1 MEDASAKNPAR
12 LPLQAKKEPDFT
24 VHMKSAL
31 FLFYCPIKKKDVY
44 KIQNDI
50 FVMKLGEVLE
60 VNTNAAKVTG
70 TVPVGQIMVEGLGVG
85 DVGNIV
91 LRDRKHLS
99 QDGLCLLYTSSN
111 EGLIEYSIA
120 KEREELNFNADF
132 TTVRL
137 EIGMMQGLSLAERE
151 DIMVHLDAMETICAQ
166 VTPKKERWE
175 MLREH
180 LVWLSGKDVTVAMK
194 ILPLFFRI
202 N

>member
-1 MEDASAKNPAR
+1 MPEEKDIRTMIDEDIDRVERVWEASSYEKYYRQVLEFYFR
-12 LPLQAKKEPDFT
+12 LLLEHYAERIEGFT
-24 VHMKSAL
+24 KRLKV
-31 FLFYCPIKKKDVY
+31 
-44 KIQNDI
+44 IQPYEDI
-50 FVMKLGEVLE
+50 ADMAENYRENVRTLLERMKLFRENG
-60 VNTNAAKVTG
+60 
-70 TVPVGQIMVEGLGVG
+70 
-85 DVGNIV
+85 
-91 LRDRKHLS
+91 
-99 QDGLCLLYTSSN
+99 YSN

>member
-1 MEDASAKNPAR
+1 MPEEKDIRTMIDEDIDRVERVWEASSYDSDALEELFR
-12 LPLQAKKEPDFT
+12 LLLEHYAERIEGFT
-24 VHMKSAL
+24 KRLKV
-31 FLFYCPIKKKDVY
+31 
-44 KIQNDI
+44 IQPYEDI
-50 FVMKLGEVLE
+50 ADMAENYRENG
-60 VNTNAAKVTG
+60 
-70 TVPVGQIMVEGLGVG
+70 
-85 DVGNIV
+85 
-91 LRDRKHLS
+91 
-99 QDGLCLLYTSSN
+99 YSN

>member
-1 MEDASAKNPAR
+1 MPEEKDIRTMIDEDIDRVERVWEASSYDSDALEELFR
-12 LPLQAKKEPDFT
+12 LLLEHYAERIEGFT
-24 VHMKSAL
+24 KRLKV
-31 FLFYCPIKKKDVY
+31 
-44 KIQNDI
+44 IQQYEDI
-50 FVMKLGEVLE
+50 ADMAENYRENVRTLLERMKLFRENG
-60 VNTNAAKVTG
+60 
-70 TVPVGQIMVEGLGVG
+70 
-85 DVGNIV
+85 
-91 LRDRKHLS
+91 
-99 QDGLCLLYTSSN
+99 YSN

>member
-1 MEDASAKNPAR
+1 MPEEKDIRTMIDEDIDRVERVWEASSYDSDALEELFR
-12 LPLQAKKEPDFT
+12 LLLEHYAERIEGFT
-24 VHMKSAL
+24 KRLKV
-31 FLFYCPIKKKDVY
+31 
-44 KIQNDI
+44 IQPYEDI
-50 FVMKLGEVLE
+50 ADMAEKLLERMKLFRENG
-60 VNTNAAKVTG
+60 
-70 TVPVGQIMVEGLGVG
+70 
-85 DVGNIV
+85 
-91 LRDRKHLS
+91 
-99 QDGLCLLYTSSN
+99 YSN